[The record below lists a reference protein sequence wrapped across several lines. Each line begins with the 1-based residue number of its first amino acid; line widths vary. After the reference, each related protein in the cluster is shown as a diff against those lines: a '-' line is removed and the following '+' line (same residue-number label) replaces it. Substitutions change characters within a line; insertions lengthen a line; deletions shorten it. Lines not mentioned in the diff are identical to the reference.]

1 MTARV
6 VHQLEAY
13 TVVHYHL
20 AFWQNLA
27 ILQYPFKS
35 ANLTKWTISRGA
47 WMQLV
52 LNKITPLA
60 VLILAAS
67 LIGQTRQ
74 PCVVARLLDSSRV
87 ELASG
92 EIIRLIGLQAFPNS
106 SPNFVRPISFIDSLL
121 VGKTLWCEGDDNL
134 PANFGYLWRD
144 SLLINAELLRQGL
157 ALVWDDTAHF
167 KYQEIFLVA
176 EHKARTARR
185 GNWKF
190 AAFLSAEIDN
200 DTTLAGDTVYV
211 TQSGKKYHRS
221 GCRLLSENKTALP
234 LSQARLEHD
243 PCRLCMGSPIT
254 PKGIA
259 PLESNGK
266 KVSAQ
271 CLGQTKSGSRCK
283 REAEPGSKYCWQH
296 RRK

>member
-1 MTARV
+1 MR
-6 VHQLEAY
+6 
-13 TVVHYHL
+13 
-20 AFWQNLA
+20 
-27 ILQYPFKS
+27 
-35 ANLTKWTISRGA
+35 
-47 WMQLV
+47 LV
-52 LNKITPLA
+52 LNKITPLV
-60 VLILAAS
+60 VLIFAGALT
-67 LIGQTRQ
+67 GQTRQ
-74 PCVVARLLDSSRV
+74 PCVVARVLHSCRV

-106 SPNFVRPISFIDSLL
+106 SPNLIQSNSFPDSLII
-121 VGKTLWCEGDDNL
+121 GKSLWLESDDHW
-134 PANFGYLWRD
+134 PADFGYLWRD
-144 SLLINAELLRQGL
+144 SLLINTELLWQGL
-157 ALVWDDTAHF
+157 ARVWDDTTHF

-200 DTTLAGDTVYV
+200 SKTAASDTVYV
-211 TQSGKKYHRS
+211 TQSGKKYHRA

-234 LSQARLEHD
+234 LSQARLEHE
-243 PCRLCMGSPIT
+243 PCRLCTSSPI
-254 PKGIA
+254 A
-259 PLESNGK
+259 PEKILPLKLEGEKIST
-266 KVSAQ
+266 Q